1 MKRVQYMA
9 KSVLLG
15 LLLLSTLGLQACKE
29 KQAPKSKQRIVVAE
43 KRSVS
48 THLYYNGTIAP
59 IKTDSAVSPVNGR
72 VATMHFEYGAPIKK
86 GQLLVT
92 IDSADLSDKFRS
104 AISDYL
110 TTKENLSTQHITY
123 QGMQALY
130 KAGIETKNSFITARS
145 QYETAEMNYYQKKIA
160 LEKILRQANLK
171 MKEFENLTISDTK
184 SVNAALS
191 HKFSSLPI
199 AATGSGVA
207 LFPVKSDSGGDDSN
221 GNKLI
226 VGSEVKQGQLIVS
239 IGDLSGLSVSFKV
252 GEVDINR
259 IKPGLPVVVS
269 GVSFPGIELQGH
281 IAQVASQ
288 ASEGSGNQALS
299 QFDVTVKIPKLSKQ
313 QRKVVHI
320 GMTSKV
326 DIDIKNPPQVMLPI
340 AAVTQVDGRSVVT
353 VMGKDGKTS
362 QVPVITGSTNMSD
375 VAIISGVSAGQKVVI
390 NDTV

>member
-1 MKRVQYMA
+1 MKVARTV
-9 KSVLLG
+9 SRR
-15 LLLLSTLGLQACKE
+15 LLLALLMLVAIVGLQACKE
-29 KQAPKSKQRIVVAE
+29 KKAPEVKQRTVIAQ

-48 THLYYNGTIAP
+48 THLYYNGTISP

-72 VATMHFEYGAPIKK
+72 VASMHFEYGAPITK

-92 IDSADLSDKFRS
+92 VDSADLSDKFRS

-110 TTKENLSTQHITY
+110 TTKENLSTQRITY
-123 QGMQALY
+123 QGMQALF
-130 KAGIETKNSFITARS
+130 KAGIETKNSYITARS

-160 LEKILRQANLK
+160 LEKILKQAGLA
-171 MKEFENLTISDTK
+171 MKQFESLTISDTK

-199 AATGSGVA
+199 VATGSGVA
-207 LFPVKSDSGGDDSN
+207 LFPVKSSSEDDSN
-221 GNKLI
+221 GKKLI

-259 IKPGLPVVVS
+259 IKQGLPVVVT
-269 GVSFPGIELQGH
+269 GVSFPGIKLNGH

-288 ASEGSGNQALS
+288 ANEGSGNQALS
-299 QFDVTVKIPKLSKQ
+299 QFDVTVKIPKLTAKQ
-313 QRKVVHI
+313 RRVVHI

-326 DIDIKNPPQVMLPI
+326 DIDIKNPPQIMLPI
-340 AAVTQVDGRSVVT
+340 AAVSQVNGRSVVT
-353 VMGKDGKTS
+353 VVGKEGKKT
-362 QVPVITGSTNMSD
+362 QVPVVTGATNMSD
-375 VAIISGVSAGQKVVI
+375 VAIISGVEAGQKVVI